1 MPTLY
6 SPRSRFRLA
15 DLPWLSLAAALIV
28 AALVALSLALAPD
41 SPGYAPEALDAP
53 RHGSR

>member
-15 DLPWLSLAAALIV
+15 DLPWLPIAAALIV